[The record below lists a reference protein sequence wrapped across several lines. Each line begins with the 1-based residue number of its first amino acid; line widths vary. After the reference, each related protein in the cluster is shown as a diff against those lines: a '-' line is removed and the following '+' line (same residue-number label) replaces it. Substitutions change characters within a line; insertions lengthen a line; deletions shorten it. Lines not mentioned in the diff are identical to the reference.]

1 MEEYHDAYTYYRDE
15 ARHLDDDSLEHIA
28 LAEAPTAID
37 LAARDAAVEELSER
51 ARAAAA

>member
-1 MEEYHDAYTYYRDE
+1 MNEYDNAFDYYRTL
-15 ARHLDDDSLEHIA
+15 ARHSSDDELEHIA